1 MHVTLKEDVNEAKIA
16 ELEERA
22 NTIDEINNEY
32 HPKKD
37 LLLSE
42 LANAR
47 ILLNDKNIGGI
58 VNANPNVT
66 LEGTSKLGFAGGLSG
81 LQPLG
86 YVAKSGDTVNVYVG
100 QKGKQIGATV
110 PVRLVFT
117 SSSSA
122 IFASLTSSLSV
133 TCISSAY
140 NPYTSSSKLSY
151 SKKLISEIEF
161 PFSVQAKPYFIN
173 VKRTLV
179 ASTASGKIN
188 LFFSSVGSTFGVD
201 VTFENSHKVKEII
214 MSNRLEDQ
222 YRDSANW
229 DYSGMS
235 VTLYNGEERVK
246 TYSLSNVTQQS
257 LHPTAKNTIKFILP
271 EAVEATRV
279 RFTLIKYGSFT

>member
-1 MHVTLKEDVNEAKIA
+1 MEATRVRFTLIKYGFACTEKGNSISEINFFEYDSLEDDVYGLYADDMHVTLKEDVNEAKIA

-117 SSSSA
+117 QYHPEASA
-122 IFASLTSSLSV
+122 WKSGEIALKQGLNEITIPEVSSLG
-133 TCISSAY
+133 Y
-140 NPYTSSSKLSY
+140 EK
-151 SKKLISEIEF
+151 
-161 PFSVQAKPYFIN
+161 
-173 VKRTLV
+173 
-179 ASTASGKIN
+179 G
-188 LFFSSVGSTFGVD
+188 
-201 VTFENSHKVKEII
+201 
-214 MSNRLEDQ
+214 
-222 YRDSANW
+222 
-229 DYSGMS
+229 
-235 VTLYNGEERVK
+235 
-246 TYSLSNVTQQS
+246 
-257 LHPTAKNTIKFILP
+257 
-271 EAVEATRV
+271 
-279 RFTLIKYGSFT
+279 